1 MTTFRLHHEDQP
13 SPLDPPGD
21 LEWEDNAIADI
32 VDGNDLAEILSE
44 RPERLVR
51 VLQEWIS
58 AWRLPRG
65 AGVDEQAHA
74 IGRLGQVAELLA
86 DIAAAWAAPRWA
98 LDARDAR
105 LLLEAQATGNQ
116 DVRGALISLMRQDL
130 VALRDLLTALL
141 NETSA

>member
-1 MTTFRLHHEDQP
+1 MTTWRLHHEDQP

-21 LEWEDNAIADI
+21 LEWEDNAVAHAI
-32 VDGNDLAEILSE
+32 DGLDLAEIMSD

-58 AWRLPRG
+58 AWRLPRA
-65 AGVDEQAHA
+65 AGIDEQAHA

-86 DIAAAWAAPRWA
+86 DIASAWAAPRWSLTA
-98 LDARDAR
+98 TEAR
-105 LLLEAQATGNQ
+105 LLMEAQATGNQ

-141 NETSA
+141 NESSV